1 MRSKLNLPGWYDI
14 EKCLELLPKKTT
26 KEQLV
31 KHLIELR
38 IIKELYDLQIERN
51 TCNRYYRTEY
61 FNFGDFDFTDAYLS
75 EECLQL
81 VIKNVY
87 KEIEHDFIL
96 DTLDHLIE
104 LKEEGK
110 ATDEEIEKYKRENN
124 LL

>member
-1 MRSKLNLPGWYDI
+1 M
-14 EKCLELLPKKTT
+14 PKKAT